1 MTETTEKQAPA
12 PTAQAKPLD
21 VQDLP
26 SLHPSKPGGPA
37 IGLDH
42 ILDVTVPVTVELG
55 HTRMSIAGLSQLAPG
70 SLITLDR
77 EAHEPVD
84 ILVNGKLIA
93 RGEVVTVGSRYGVRI
108 TSMSP

>member
-1 MTETTEKQAPA
+1 MSEITENPTTTAPA
-12 PTAQAKPLD
+12 QAVALD

-26 SLHPSKPGGPA
+26 ALHPSKASGAA

-42 ILDVTVPVTVELG
+42 LLDVTVPVTVELG
-55 HTRMSIAGLSQLAPG
+55 HARMSIAGLSQLAPG

-84 ILVNGKLIA
+84 ILVSGKLIA

-108 TSMSP
+108 TSMSG